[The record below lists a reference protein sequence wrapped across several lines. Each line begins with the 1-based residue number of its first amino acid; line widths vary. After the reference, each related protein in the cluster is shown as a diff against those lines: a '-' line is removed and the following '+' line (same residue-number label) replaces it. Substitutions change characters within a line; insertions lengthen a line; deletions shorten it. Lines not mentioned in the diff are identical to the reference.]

1 MAEDID
7 YQDKIIQTIKK
18 IRLEKN
24 ISQAK
29 LSELLGI
36 SRGQIGNIENPNY
49 THKYTLKQIVTICKH
64 LDYPIEKI
72 FIPEKRITP
81 ECSRAI
87 EAMIGAIIKYEGK
100 Y

>member
-1 MAEDID
+1 MVEDVD

-72 FIPEKRITP
+72 FIPEMEIAHD
-81 ECSRAI
+81 CSVAI
-87 EAMIGAIIKYEGK
+87 NALMESVIRYE
-100 Y
+100 

>member
-1 MAEDID
+1 MID
-7 YQDKIIQTIKK
+7 NVEYQDRVIQTIKR

-72 FIPEKRITP
+72 FLPEKTIAP
-81 ECSRAI
+81 ECSIAI
-87 EAMIGAIIKYEGK
+87 NALMESVIRYE
-100 Y
+100 

>member
-1 MAEDID
+1 MVEDID

-49 THKYTLKQIVTICKH
+49 PHKYTLKQIVTICKH

-72 FIPEKRITP
+72 FIPEMTLAHN
-81 ECSRAI
+81 CSTAI
-87 EAMIGAIIKYEGK
+87 NALMERVVRYG
-100 Y
+100 

>member
-1 MAEDID
+1 MID
-7 YQDKIIQTIKK
+7 NVEYQDRVIQTIKR

-72 FIPEKRITP
+72 FIPEKAISHD
-81 ECSRAI
+81 CSIAI
-87 EAMIGAIIKYEGK
+87 NALMESVVRYE
-100 Y
+100 

>member
-1 MAEDID
+1 MAGNIN
-7 YQDKIIQTIKK
+7 YQDNIIQTIKK

-49 THKYTLKQIVTICKH
+49 THKYTLKQIVAICKH

-72 FIPEKRITP
+72 FLPGVTVAP
-81 ECSRAI
+81 ECSNAI
-87 EAMIGAIIKYEGK
+87 NSLMDSIIKNE
-100 Y
+100 

>member
-1 MAEDID
+1 MID
-7 YQDKIIQTIKK
+7 NVEYQDRVIQTIKK

-72 FIPEKRITP
+72 FIPEKKIEP
-81 ECSRAI
+81 ECSAAI
-87 EAMIGAIIKYEGK
+87 KTLIESIVLYE
-100 Y
+100 

>member
-1 MAEDID
+1 MVEDID

-24 ISQAK
+24 LSQAK

-72 FIPEKRITP
+72 FIPEMTLAHD
-81 ECSRAI
+81 CSEAI
-87 EAMIGAIIKYEGK
+87 NALMESVVRYE
-100 Y
+100 